1 MKYILVTGSGGLVGH
16 ESVDFFIKK
25 GYKII
30 GIDNNYRKNFFGKIG
45 SISENINNLK
55 FRYNK
60 KYIHYNIDICNN
72 NSLNKIFSKFK
83 KKIKLVIHA
92 AAQPS
97 H

>member
-55 FRYNK
+55 FK
-60 KYIHYNIDICNN
+60 
-72 NSLNKIFSKFK
+72 
-83 KKIKLVIHA
+83 
-92 AAQPS
+92 
-97 H
+97 